1 MIFRAGFKYGLRFW
15 KAPWNN
21 FDKFRAAFPKDT
33 QFVRYLRCDYILKKH
48 GPNFLLFC
56 DLDEDDEE
64 FRIYESKFPRDN
76 KKNPWHTVD
85 LEDFIS
91 VFTADDKILANGC
104 KKIKGQNVNINK
116 KSNDQL

>member
-1 MIFRAGFKYGLRFW
+1 MKNLAERLFRENIWYEKNHIFHIIWLVFS
-15 KAPWNN
+15 N
-21 FDKFRAAFPKDT
+21 
-33 QFVRYLRCDYILKKH
+33 
-48 GPNFLLFC
+48 
-56 DLDEDDEE
+56 
-64 FRIYESKFPRDN
+64 SN

-116 KSNDQL
+116 KSNDQF